1 MIAAGGAFP
10 KQQERIVSPEVSVDR
25 RVTIRFRAP
34 GAKQVVVR
42 MDGFLKRLP
51 MGKDEQ
57 GIWSVTTEPL
67 EPDYYGYSI
76 LMDGVALID
85 PNNSLLIPNLLEPSC
100 AAHVSG
106 PPSVPWETKDVPHGT
121 EHHHFYHSRL
131 VGDDRDFYVY
141 TPPNYDASAQQ
152 RYPVLYLLHGFSD
165 DASAWTAVGRANV
178 ILDNLIAQGKA
189 KPMLMVMPLG
199 YGAPEILKVGWGA
212 WNQPELRRKNS
223 EKFRDALLEEVV
235 PMVESKYRVKSDR
248 ESRAIAGLSMGGAET
263 LLVGLNNL
271 DRFAYLG
278 AFSSADAS
286 DEYEKTYPGL
296 DRNEGAK
303 LKVLWMSCG
312 KDDPLLEAN
321 EKLRDWL
328 EGKGIHVEW
337 VETRG
342 AHWWP
347 VWRRNLSDF
356 LPQLFQEQKAVATHL
371 APSRRARANARLIL
385 ISPFSHQE

>member
-1 MIAAGGAFP
+1 MGYSPRSRVGNGRAPLFLLAPLLWMIAAGGAFTQ
-10 KQQERIVSPEVSVDR
+10 QQERIVSPEVSADR

-34 GAKQVVVR
+34 GAKEVAVR
-42 MDGFLKRLP
+42 MDGFLTRLP
-51 MGKDEQ
+51 MTKHERGL
-57 GIWSVTTEPL
+57 WSVTTEPL

-106 PPSVPWETKDVPHGT
+106 PPSVPWETNEVPHGT
-121 EHHHFYHSRL
+121 VHHHFYHSRL

-141 TPPNYDASAQQ
+141 TPPNYDA
-152 RYPVLYLLHGFSD
+152 R
-165 DASAWTAVGRANV
+165 AWTAVGRANV
-178 ILDNLIAQGKA
+178 ILDDLIAQGKA
-189 KPMLMVMPLG
+189 KPMLIVMPLG
-199 YGAPEILKVGWGA
+199 YGAPEILQGGGGA
-212 WNQPELRRKNS
+212 WNQPKLRRKNS
-223 EKFRDALLEEVV
+223 EKFRDVLLQEVV
-235 PMVESKYRVKSDR
+235 PMVESNYRVKSDR

-263 LLVGLNNL
+263 LLVGLNNV

-278 AFSSADAS
+278 AFSSGGAS

-296 DRNEGAK
+296 DANAGAK
-303 LKVLWMSCG
+303 LKLLWMSCG
-312 KDDPLLEAN
+312 KDDHLLEAD

-337 VETRG
+337 VETPG

-347 VWRRNLSDF
+347 VWRRNLSAF
-356 LPQLFQEQKAVATHL
+356 LPQLFREQKAVAT
-371 APSRRARANARLIL
+371 ATWSQAVQRAQT
-385 ISPFSHQE
+385 PD